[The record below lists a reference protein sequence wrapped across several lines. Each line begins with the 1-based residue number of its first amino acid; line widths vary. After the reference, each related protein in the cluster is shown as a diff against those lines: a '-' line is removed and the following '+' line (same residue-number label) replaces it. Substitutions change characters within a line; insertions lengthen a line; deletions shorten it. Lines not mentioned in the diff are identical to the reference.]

1 MAYPNRHIDTEIPH
15 VSRDHVIVPDT
26 VKVTFSLY
34 TESSDKTRRIIKNV
48 GGALV
53 KKKVLMPASKEIY
66 AINNSDIY
74 DTDKVYHLRVV

>member
-15 VSRDHVIVPDT
+15 GSRDHVIVPDT
-26 VKVTFSLY
+26 VKITFSLY
-34 TESSDKTRRIIKNV
+34 TELSDKTRRIVKNV

-66 AINNSDIY
+66 TINNWDIY
-74 DTDKVYHLRVV
+74 DTYKVYHLQMV